1 MKKHISIV
9 LLIIWMIIIFLM
21 SNSSA
26 VESSNQSGLIT
37 TLINRILMLE
47 NFEFLDFIIRKS
59 AHLFEYIVL
68 GILMINCFKNYNI
81 KNYFLLAII
90 LCFIYACTDEI
101 HQVFIPGRSG
111 KVQDVLLDTLG
122 SIVGVV
128 SYYSISKRSKNKI

>member
-1 MKKHISIV
+1 MKKYISIV

-26 VESSNQSGLIT
+26 IESSNQSGLIT
-37 TLINRILMLE
+37 TLINKILMLE
-47 NFEFLDFIIRKS
+47 HFEFLNFIIRKL
-59 AHLFEYIVL
+59 AHLFEYMIL
-68 GILMINCFKNYNI
+68 GILMINCLKNYNI

-111 KVQDVLLDTLG
+111 KIQDVLLDTFG
-122 SIVGVV
+122 SIIGIV
-128 SYYSISKRSKNKI
+128 SYYSIFKRIKNKR